1 MARPDGP
8 DLSGFLRLARTIRAV
23 HFVAAR
29 ASAGENVT
37 SEQPRGKRLLSLSLL
52 ALGIVYGDIGTS
64 PLYAVREC
72 FYGTHAVALSRAN
85 VFGVLSLIF
94 WSLVVV
100 VTLKY
105 HVYVIRF
112 DNRGEG
118 GILAL
123 LGLVGM
129 DKARRA
135 ALKGVLMAMGVFGAA
150 LLYGDGMI
158 TPAIS
163 VLSAI
168 EGLDVA
174 TPFFKPYVLPITI
187 VILVLLFVFQRRGT
201 AGVGAVFGPVMIVW
215 FTTLAALGIR
225 GILWEP
231 SVLLALNPL
240 HAIRFFVANGMHGFL
255 VLGAVFLVTTG
266 GEALYADLG
275 HFGEKPIQVDWF
287 HLVGPALML
296 QYLGQG
302 ALLLRHP
309 EAAHNPFYLL
319 APSWALYP
327 LVALAAMA
335 TVIASQAIISGVFSL
350 TRQAIQ
356 LGYLPRMQVVH
367 TSRAEIGQ
375 IYMPSVNWALMAA
388 TIVLVLGFRSSSNLA
403 AAYGV
408 AVSTTMLI
416 TTILACVVARDLLG
430 WSALRGGVITA
441 AFLAGDLAFLTANYF
456 KIIHGGWFPLLIAAV
471 VFTIMTTW
479 RRGREI
485 LNVRLREGALSP
497 EEFIVS
503 LRHRAPLRVPGTA
516 VFMHRTRENTPSAL
530 LHSLK
535 HYKALHQQV
544 ILLTVATEEVSHLCD
559 GERVQF
565 QDLGEGIYRVTGR
578 YGYMEEQDIPALI
591 ECVAE
596 KHGLTCTP
604 MDTTYFLGRETLIV
618 TSRRSGMAVWREKI
632 FASMM
637 RNAESAA
644 RFFRLPPNRV
654 VELGA
659 QIEL

>member
-1 MARPDGP
+1 V
-8 DLSGFLRLARTIRAV
+8 SEE
-23 HFVAAR
+23 VASTHR
-29 ASAGENVT
+29 EEPT
-37 SEQPRGKRLLSLSLL
+37 GKRLFALSLL

-72 FYGTHAVALSRAN
+72 FYGSHAVELTRAN
-85 VFGVLSLIF
+85 IFGVLSLIF

-123 LGLVGM
+123 MGLVGM
-129 DKARRA
+129 DKKRRA
-135 ALKGVLMAMGVFGAA
+135 GVHATLIAMGVFGAA

-168 EGLDVA
+168 EGLEVA

-187 VILVLLFVFQRRGT
+187 VILVLLFMFQRKGT
-201 AGVGAVFGPVMIVW
+201 AGVGAVFGPIMILW
-215 FTTLAALGIR
+215 FSTLAVLGIR

-231 SVLLALNPL
+231 SVLLSLNPWY
-240 HAIRFFVANGMHGFL
+240 AIRFFISNGMHGFL

-287 HLVGPALML
+287 NLVGPALML

-319 APSWALYP
+319 APKWALYP
-327 LVALAAMA
+327 LVGLAAMA

-356 LGYLPRMQVVH
+356 LGYLPRMEIIH

-375 IYMPSVNWALMAA
+375 IYMPSVNWMLMVA
-388 TIVLVLGFRSSSNLA
+388 TIALVLGFRSSTNLA
-403 AAYGV
+403 EAYGV

-416 TTILACVVARDLLG
+416 TTILAYVVARDLLG
-430 WSALRGGVITA
+430 WSALRAGLITA
-441 AFLAGDLAFLTANYF
+441 AFLVGDLAFLTANYF

-479 RRGREI
+479 RKGREI
-485 LNVRLREGALSP
+485 LNARLAEGALSP
-497 EEFIVS
+497 DDFVTS
-503 LRHRAPLRVPGTA
+503 LRHRGPVRVPGTA
-516 VFMHRTRENTPSAL
+516 VFMHRSREVIPSAL

-535 HYKALHQQV
+535 HYKALHERV
-544 ILLTVATEEVSHLCD
+544 ILLTVVTEEVSHLRD
-559 GERVQF
+559 EERLEVEEI
-565 QDLGEGIYRVTGR
+565 GEGMFQVTAR
-578 YGYMEEQDIPALI
+578 YGYMEEPDIPALLARVDS
-591 ECVAE
+591 E
-596 KHGLTCTP
+596 HGIAIPP

-618 TSRRSGMAVWREKI
+618 TARASGMATWREKL
-632 FASMM
+632 FVSMM
-637 RNAESAA
+637 RNAQGAA
-644 RFFRLPPNRV
+644 RFFGLPPNRV

-659 QIEL
+659 QIEF

>member
-1 MARPDGP
+1 M
-8 DLSGFLRLARTIRAV
+8 LAV
-23 HFVAAR
+23 HSAVAGKPRRERLTEEVASPHR
-29 ASAGENVT
+29 AEPT
-37 SEQPRGKRLLSLSLL
+37 GKHLAALSLL

-64 PLYAVREC
+64 PLYALREC
-72 FYGTHAVALSRAN
+72 FYGSHAVPVTRAN
-85 VFGVLSLIF
+85 IFGVLSLIF
-94 WSLVVV
+94 WSLIVV

-105 HVYVIRF
+105 QVYVIRF

-123 LGLVGM
+123 MGLVGM
-129 DKARRA
+129 DKKRRA
-135 ALKGVLMAMGVFGAA
+135 GVQKALVAMGVFGAA

-168 EGLDVA
+168 EGLELA

-187 VILVLLFVFQRRGT
+187 VLLVCLFMFQRRGT
-201 AGVGAVFGPVMIVW
+201 AGVGAVFGPIVIVW
-215 FTTLAALGIR
+215 FSTLAILGIR

-231 SVLLALNPL
+231 SVLLALNPWY
-240 HAIRFFVANGMHGFL
+240 AIRFFINNGGHGFL

-275 HFGEKPIQVDWF
+275 HFGAKPIQIDWF
-287 HLVGPALML
+287 TLVGPALTL

-309 EAAHNPFYLL
+309 EAAQNPFYLL

-327 LVALAAMA
+327 LVGLAAMA
-335 TVIASQAIISGVFSL
+335 TIIASQAIISGVFSL

-356 LGYLPRMQVVH
+356 LGYLPRMEIIH
-367 TSRAEIGQ
+367 TSRAEVGQ
-375 IYMPSVNWALMAA
+375 IYIPSVNWILMVS
-388 TIVLVLGFRSSSNLA
+388 TIALVLGFQSASNLA

-416 TTILACVVARDLLG
+416 TTILAYVVARNLLG
-430 WSALRGGVITA
+430 WSAFHAGLISAGFIVGDV
-441 AFLAGDLAFLTANYF
+441 AFLVANYF
-456 KIIHGGWFPLLIAAV
+456 KIIHGGWFPLLIAIV

-485 LNVRLREGALSP
+485 LNSRLLEGSLSP
-497 EEFIVS
+497 EDFMMS
-503 LRHRAPLRVPGTA
+503 LRHHGPVRVPGTA
-516 VFMHRTRENTPSAL
+516 VFMHRSRDVIPSAL

-535 HYKALHQQV
+535 HYKALHERV
-544 ILLTVATEEVSHLCD
+544 ILLTVLTEEVSHLRD
-559 GERVQF
+559 EERLQVET
-565 QDLGEGIYRVTGR
+565 LGEGMFRVSTR
-578 YGYMEEQDIPALI
+578 YGYMEEPDIPRLLAR
-591 ECVAE
+591 VQAE
-596 KHGLTCTP
+596 HGIPTPP

-618 TSRRSGMAVWREKI
+618 TPRPSGMAIWREHL
-632 FASMM
+632 FASMT

-644 RFFRLPPNRV
+644 RYFRLPPNRV

-659 QIEL
+659 QIEF

>member
-1 MARPDGP
+1 MD
-8 DLSGFLRLARTIRAV
+8 
-23 HFVAAR
+23 
-29 ASAGENVT
+29 VT
-37 SEQPRGKRLLSLSLL
+37 ESHREEPSGKRLLSLSLL

-64 PLYAVREC
+64 PLYSMREC
-72 FYGTHAVALSRAN
+72 FYGTHAVALTRAN
-85 VFGVLSLIF
+85 IFGVLSLIF

-123 LGLVGM
+123 MGLVGM
-129 DKARRA
+129 DKERRA
-135 ALKGVLMAMGVFGAA
+135 TVKAALIAMGVFGAA
-150 LLYGDGMI
+150 LLYGDGII

-168 EGLDVA
+168 EGLEVA
-174 TPFFKPYVLPITI
+174 TPFFKPYVLAITI
-187 VILVLLFVFQRRGT
+187 VILIVLFVFQRKGT
-201 AGVGAVFGPVMIVW
+201 AGVGSVFGPIMIFW
-215 FTTLAALGIR
+215 FSTLAVLGIR

-231 SVLLALNPL
+231 SVLLAINPIY
-240 HAIRFFVANGMHGFL
+240 AIRFFIANGGHGFL

-287 HLVGPALML
+287 NLVGPSLVL

-319 APSWALYP
+319 APKWALYP
-327 LVALAAMA
+327 LVALAAVA

-356 LGYLPRMQVVH
+356 LGYLPRMEIIH

-375 IYMPSVNWALMAA
+375 IYIPSVNWALMAA
-388 TIVLVLGFRSSSNLA
+388 TIVLVIGFRTSSNLA

-416 TTILACVVARDLLG
+416 TTILAYIVARDLLH
-430 WSALRGGVITA
+430 WSAFRAGLITA
-441 AFLAGDLAFLTANYF
+441 AFLVGDLAFLTANYF

-471 VFTIMTTW
+471 VFTVMTTW
-479 RRGREI
+479 RKGREI
-485 LNVRLREGALSP
+485 LTNRLLDGALSP
-497 EEFIVS
+497 EDFVTS
-503 LRHRAPLRVPGTA
+503 LAHREPVRVPGTA
-516 VFMHRTRENTPSAL
+516 VFMHRTREIIPSAL

-535 HYKALHQQV
+535 HYKAMHKQV
-544 ILLTVATEEVSHLCD
+544 ILLTVVTEEVAHLGD
-559 GERVQF
+559 EERVQF
-565 QDLGEGIYRVTGR
+565 EDLGHGLYRVTGR
-578 YGYMEEQDIPALI
+578 YGYMEEQDIPSLLARVHD
-591 ECVAE
+591 E
-596 KHGLTCTP
+596 HGLNIPP

-618 TSRRSGMAVWREKI
+618 TSRVSGMATWREKL

-659 QIEL
+659 QIEF

>member
-1 MARPDGP
+1 VAEE
-8 DLSGFLRLARTIRAV
+8 LRSNHREEPT
-23 HFVAAR
+23 
-29 ASAGENVT
+29 
-37 SEQPRGKRLLSLSLL
+37 GKRLLALSLL

-72 FYGTHAVALSRAN
+72 FYGAHAVELTRAN
-85 VFGVLSLIF
+85 IFGVMSLIF

-100 VTLKY
+100 VMLKY
-105 HVYVIRF
+105 HIYVIRF

-123 LGLVGM
+123 MGLVGM
-129 DKARRA
+129 DKKRRA
-135 ALKGVLMAMGVFGAA
+135 GVQATLIAMGVFGAA

-168 EGLDVA
+168 EGLEVA
-174 TPFFKPYVLPITI
+174 TPFFKPYVIPITI
-187 VILVLLFVFQRRGT
+187 VILVLLFMFQRRGT
-201 AGVGAVFGPVMIVW
+201 AGVGAIFGPIMVFW
-215 FTTLAALGIR
+215 FSILGILGIR

-231 SVLLALNPL
+231 SILLALNPW
-240 HAIRFFVANGMHGFL
+240 HAIRFFIANGGHGFL
-255 VLGAVFLVTTG
+255 VLGSVFLVTTG

-287 HLVGPALML
+287 NLVGPSLVL

-319 APSWALYP
+319 APKWALYP
-327 LVALAAMA
+327 LVILAAMA

-356 LGYLPRMQVVH
+356 LGYLPRMEIVH
-367 TSRAEIGQ
+367 TSKAEIGQ
-375 IYMPSVNWALMAA
+375 IYMPTVNWTLMVA
-388 TIVLVLGFRSSSNLA
+388 TIALVLGFRSSTNLA

-416 TTILACVVARDLLG
+416 TTLLAYVVARDLLG
-430 WSALRGGVITA
+430 WGAAKAGVITA
-441 AFLAGDLAFLTANYF
+441 AFLAGDLAFLVANYF

-471 VFTIMTTW
+471 VFTIMVTW
-479 RRGREI
+479 RKGREI
-485 LNVRLREGALSP
+485 LTARLREGALSP
-497 EEFIVS
+497 EEFVTS
-503 LRHRAPLRVPGTA
+503 LRHRSPVRVPGTA
-516 VFMHRTRENTPSAL
+516 VFMHRSREVIPPAL

-535 HYKALHQQV
+535 HYKALHAQV
-544 ILLTVATEEVSHLCD
+544 LLLAVFTEEVAHLRED
-559 GERVQF
+559 ERIELEE
-565 QDLGEGIYRVTGR
+565 LGEGLYRITAR
-578 YGYMEEQDIPALI
+578 YGYMEEPDIPELLARVESEHAI
-591 ECVAE
+591 AIP
-596 KHGLTCTP
+596 P

-618 TSRRSGMAVWREKI
+618 TARPSGMATWREKL